1 MAEPE
6 SGAGRTTDGSSV
18 GTAVPG
24 AGHAGSRDRR
34 AAILSAALACFNET
48 GIEATTI
55 EAIRE
60 RAGCS
65 IGSLYHHFKSK
76 EGLASRL
83 FVDGIADLNAGL
95 IARLEACDGPEAGV
109 RACVEHY
116 AQWVD
121 ANLERARFLLHSR
134 DINFSPDARAELK
147 RMYHVHFGAVF
158 SWFGPFVLRGA
169 MKQLPPETYIPII
182 SGPVEDYARLWL
194 SGRARAPVSEMAPVF
209 ADAAWA
215 AVAGSEAAAS

>member
-6 SGAGRTTDGSSV
+6 GGAGRTVEVAAAG
-18 GTAVPG
+18 AVAPV

-34 AAILSAALACFNET
+34 ASILSAALACFNET

-95 IARLEACDGPEAGV
+95 IVRLEACDGPEAGV

-116 AQWVD
+116 AEWVD
-121 ANLERARFLLHSR
+121 ANTELARFLLHSGTSTSR
-134 DINFSPDARAELK
+134 RTPARNSSACTTCTSARCSP
-147 RMYHVHFGAVF
+147 G
-158 SWFGPFVLRGA
+158 
-169 MKQLPPETYIPII
+169 
-182 SGPVEDYARLWL
+182 SGPSCCV
-194 SGRARAPVSEMAPVF
+194 AP
-209 ADAAWA
+209 
-215 AVAGSEAAAS
+215 